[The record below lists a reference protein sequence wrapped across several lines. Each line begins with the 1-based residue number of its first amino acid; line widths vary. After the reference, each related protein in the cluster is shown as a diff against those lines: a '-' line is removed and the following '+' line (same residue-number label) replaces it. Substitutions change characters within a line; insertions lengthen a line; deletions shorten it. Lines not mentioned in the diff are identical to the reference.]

1 MNKMQ
6 HFFGGILWVVLV
18 TVVGYLLCS
27 LFSLSFNID
36 EWNGF
41 SNGVKWIVGVID
53 LFLLSDI
60 IRIPFDDDASRYN

>member
-41 SNGVKWIVGVID
+41 SNGVTWIVGVID